1 LTTRLLSIGS
11 KKPEVFEPLKAHQSP
26 KDAMA
31 DAVERLKAG
40 FEQFKAD
47 VYE

>member
-1 LTTRLLSIGS
+1 VALVQ
-11 KKPEVFEPLKAHQSP
+11 E
-26 KDAMA
+26 AMA